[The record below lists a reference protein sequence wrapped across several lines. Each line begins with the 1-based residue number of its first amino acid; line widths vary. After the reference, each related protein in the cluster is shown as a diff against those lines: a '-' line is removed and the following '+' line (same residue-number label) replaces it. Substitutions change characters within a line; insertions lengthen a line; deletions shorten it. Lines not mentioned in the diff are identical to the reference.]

1 MHDSEN
7 LQHFCTILSLFRF
20 FDYFPQ
26 GSYFFCLCVCVWGG
40 GGGGDSAEWFIV
52 QIFFYCLSALRMK
65 ILGD

>member
-20 FDYFPQ
+20 FYYFPQ
-26 GSYFFCLCVCVWGG
+26 GSYFFLCVCGG
-40 GGGGDSAEWFIV
+40 GGGGGTLQSGLLCKSFL
-52 QIFFYCLSALRMK
+52 YCLSALRMK